1 MKNSNTLFILSVD
14 TGTVSNPGFFD
25 LTIQVEHQGKT
36 KRLNTIYQLSANELQ
51 ALISNGMHDYTNCVL
66 SNKLQILQNDIS
78 LIQYSISVLN
88 SLVNNYRLTD
98 ILKLYYLHKEA
109 LMFVKHFRQI
119 ILKLPVGAEARLHS
133 SLLKRIMDFT
143 GGDAFMDVATLN
155 IAWGQNFRRFLAEQK
170 VSDTKIEIYWG
181 LFEKVYVEVCRNCGV
196 NPIAIMSLIDYN
208 SLLNNDGKRSLSTQ
222 NLSFLSETDFGRG
235 KEELTAA
242 GNLLCFSHWT
252 ADVDLIDVINMKS
265 ENIYKDGIWYR
276 RMRDNRLCH
285 AQIGTEMEMLIKKID
300 ATGRKYLFESP
311 FDDMEN
317 ECKRLYFKFKWYK
330 KQLKK
335 IMIILNNIDEK
346 PMM

>member
-25 LTIQVEHQGKT
+25 LIIQVEHQGKT

-78 LIQYSISVLN
+78 LIQYSISVLS

-98 ILKLYYLHKEA
+98 VMKLYSLHKEA
-109 LMFVKHFRQI
+109 LIFAGYIKHTVFR
-119 ILKLPVGAEARLHS
+119 LPAGPEARLYS

-143 GGDAFMDVATLN
+143 GGDAFMDVAALN

-170 VSDTKIEIYWG
+170 VSDTKIEIYWS
-181 LFEKVYVEVCRNCGV
+181 LFEKVYVEACRNCGV
-196 NPIAIMSLIDYN
+196 NPIALMSVIDYN

-222 NLSFLSETDFGRG
+222 DLSFLSETDFGRS
-235 KEELTAA
+235 KEELAA
-242 GNLLCFSHWT
+242 ASNLLLFSHYA
-252 ADVDLIDVINMKS
+252 ADVDLIDLINIKTD
-265 ENIYKDGIWYR
+265 NIHHDIIWYR
-276 RMRDNRLCH
+276 RMRDNQLCH
-285 AQIGTEMEMLIKKID
+285 ININAEMGGLINKINSGGT
-300 ATGRKYLFESP
+300 YLFRSS

-317 ECKRLYFKFKWYK
+317 ECKLLYFKFKWYK
-330 KQLKK
+330 KQL
-335 IMIILNNIDEK
+335 EK
-346 PMM
+346 VLKML